1 MEMPERSTKRPVGW
15 SKPYWAR
22 TGLYTAATFVSFL
35 VSLIVVGFLC
45 GVVLRA
51 AIPAQPLVWRC
62 IELALDMLI
71 TVAAAW
77 YFGSREGYDKR
88 KANGKHCVG
97 GGLLFLLTQLP
108 VALVVPAAAGPLA
121 ATVAEL
127 IYFGNQSFYSGTLER
142 TPPFL
147 LLGCTVLADL
157 LVLIPTMAVAERLG
171 AKAYEKEKAALIEEA
186 KALAEMSPNESKEKH
201 P

>member
-51 AIPAQPLVWRC
+51 AIPAQPLVWRV
-62 IELALDMLI
+62 IETALDLLI

-77 YFGSREGYDKR
+77 YFASQEGYSKR
-88 KANGKHCVG
+88 RYSGKICMG
-97 GGLLFLLTQLP
+97 GGLLFLLVQLP

-127 IYFGNQSFYSGTLER
+127 IYFGNQSFYSGSLEP
-142 TPPFL
+142 TPPL
-147 LLGCTVLADL
+147 IRLGCMVAIDL
-157 LVLIPTMAVAERLG
+157 LVVIPTAIVAERVG
-171 AKAYEKEKAALIEEA
+171 AKVRQKEIAALIEEA
-186 KALAEMSPNESKEKH
+186 KKLAETSPSESEAEH